1 MKMSRL
7 KTSSSLICKLSLLL
21 VSLSPSG
28 DFLQQF
34 NLRRRPL
41 FFTSLNILQ
50 LTTDKRELDTEPLQP
65 CVKD

>member
-1 MKMSRL
+1 M

-34 NLRRRPL
+34 KLTLKTL
-41 FFTSLNILQ
+41 FFISSPWGALKHFITDTPELN
-50 LTTDKRELDTEPLQP
+50 TEPLQA
-65 CVKD
+65 C